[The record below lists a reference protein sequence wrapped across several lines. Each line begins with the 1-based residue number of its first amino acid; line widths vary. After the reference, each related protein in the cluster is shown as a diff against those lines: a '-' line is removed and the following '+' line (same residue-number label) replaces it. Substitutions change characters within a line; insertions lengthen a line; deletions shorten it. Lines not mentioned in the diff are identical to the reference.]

1 MKNTISLKEVHKSL
15 MKNPKF
21 RKAYQTPDIAFEIGF
36 AVTRARIEAGLTQEQ
51 LARKAKTKQSG
62 IARLESGRTMPNSA
76 FLYKISKALN
86 KRLEI
91 SFVKINKTWKKKSKT
106 K

>member
-1 MKNTISLKEVHKSL
+1 MKD
-15 MKNPKF
+15 PKF

-62 IARLESGRTMPNSA
+62 IARLESGTTMPNSA

-91 SFVKINKTWKKKSKT
+91 KFVKITKT
-106 K
+106 